1 VSLLMK
7 RSLKRCDSSNP
18 MMAPLDG
25 TTPSGS
31 EGVPQV
37 LIACE

>member
-1 VSLLMK
+1 
-7 RSLKRCDSSNP
+7 
-18 MMAPLDG
+18 MMALLDG